1 MNIKEAITLD
11 AYIGTKFSIDADLT
25 DSEYFDILFDGHDNA
40 LYLLKDE
47 NLNKNSDYVEK
58 KFNALKRAT
67 KQSKSTLTI
76 LDLTLI
82 TIHTGCYMM
91 DKREMVAELNLEYNK
106 KLTTFDEVICN
117 ITYYVNLT
125 KADFNKIKIDK

>member
-11 AYIGTKFSIDADLT
+11 AFIGTKFSLDADLT
-25 DSEYFDILFDGHDNA
+25 DSEYFDILFDTHENA
-40 LYLLKDE
+40 IYFSKDE
-47 NLNKNSDYVEK
+47 NLDKNFEFVEK
-58 KFNALKRAT
+58 RINDLILET
-67 KQSKSTLTI
+67 KQNKSTLTI

-91 DKREMVAELNLEYNK
+91 DKREMVAEINREYNK

-117 ITYYVNLT
+117 LTYYVNLT
-125 KADFNKIKIDK
+125 KDDFNKIRIDQ

>member
-11 AYIGTKFSIDADLT
+11 AFIGTKFSLDADLT
-25 DSEYFDILFDGHDNA
+25 DSEYFDILFDTHENA
-40 LYLLKDE
+40 IYFSKDE
-47 NLNKNSDYVEK
+47 NLAKNFEFVEK
-58 KFNALKRAT
+58 RINDLILET
-67 KQSKSTLTI
+67 KQNKSTLTI

-91 DKREMVAELNLEYNK
+91 DKREMVAEINREYNK

-117 ITYYVNLT
+117 LTYYVNLT
-125 KADFNKIKIDK
+125 KDDFNKIRIDQ

>member
-11 AYIGTKFSIDADLT
+11 AFIGTKFSLDADLT
-25 DSEYFDILFDGHDNA
+25 DSEYFVILFDTHENA
-40 LYLLKDE
+40 IYFSKDE
-47 NLNKNSDYVEK
+47 NLAKNFEFVEK
-58 KFNALKRAT
+58 RINDLILET
-67 KQSKSTLTI
+67 KQNKSTLTI

-91 DKREMVAELNLEYNK
+91 DKREMVAEINREYNK

-117 ITYYVNLT
+117 LTYYVNLT
-125 KADFNKIKIDK
+125 KDDFNKIRIDQ

>member
-1 MNIKEAITLD
+1 LNIKEAITID
-11 AYIGTKFSIDADLT
+11 AFIGTKFSHNADLT

-47 NLNKNSDYVEK
+47 NLNENSAYVEK
-58 KFNALKRAT
+58 KFNALRMAT
-67 KQSKSTLTI
+67 KQSRSTLTI
-76 LDLTLI
+76 LDLTLL

-91 DKREMVAELNLEYNK
+91 DKREMVSEINQKYNK

-125 KADFNKIKIDK
+125 KDDFNKIKIDQ

>member
-1 MNIKEAITLD
+1 MNIKEAITID
-11 AYIGTKFSIDADLT
+11 AFIGTKFSLDADLT

-40 LYLLKDE
+40 IYLLKDE
-47 NLNKNSDYVEK
+47 NINKNSDYVENK
-58 KFNALKRAT
+58 INALKMAT

-91 DKREMVAELNLEYNK
+91 DKREMVFEINKKYNK

-117 ITYYVNLT
+117 LTYYVNLT
-125 KADFNKIKIDK
+125 QNDFNKIKIAQ